1 MIRRHKG
8 RRGMSEGI
16 IYKAISGFYYV
27 KSAEGTAEC
36 RARGRFR
43 IDKSTPLVG
52 DRVTYNKTEEGKGIL
67 TDILPRKNSFSRPP
81 LANIDKLVIIASG
94 AIPITDP
101 FLIDK
106 MTAIA
111 ANSDCEA
118 IICINKIDINLAKGL
133 YNIYKKTG
141 FQVVRTSA
149 KTGEGIDS
157 LIEVIRESTCA
168 FTGNSGVGKSSIL
181 NAIDPD
187 FKISIGEVSKKLGRG
202 RHTTR
207 HVELYKLNCGA
218 LIADTPG
225 FSAFE
230 TGHLADKE
238 DIQHLFIEFEP
249 YFGKCR
255 YTDCAHINEP
265 ECSVLDA
272 LSEGKLQKSRHE
284 SYVRLYEQALEYKE
298 WEHKKEHF

>member
-1 MIRRHKG
+1 
-8 RRGMSEGI
+8 MSEGI
-16 IYKAISGFYYV
+16 IYKALSGFYYV
-27 KSAEGTAEC
+27 ESAEGTAEC

-67 TDILPRKNSFSRPP
+67 TDILPRKNVFTRPP
-81 LANIDKLVIIASG
+81 LANIDKMVIIASG
-94 AIPITDP
+94 AIPVTDT

-111 ANSDCEA
+111 ANSDCESV
-118 IICINKIDINLAKGL
+118 ICINKIDLNPAKEL
-133 YNIYKKTG
+133 FNIYRNAG
-141 FQVVRTSA
+141 FCVIRTSA
-149 KTGEGIDS
+149 KTGKGIDE
-157 LIEVIRESTCA
+157 LVDVIKESTCA

-181 NAIDPD
+181 NAIDPN

-207 HVELYKLNCGA
+207 HVELYKLSCGA

-230 TGHLADKE
+230 TGYLAAKE
-238 DIQHLFIEFEP
+238 DLQHLFREFES

-255 YTDCAHINEP
+255 YADCAHINEP
-265 ECSVLDA
+265 DCSVLEA
-272 LSEGKLQKSRHE
+272 LSEGKLQKSRHA
-284 SYVRLYEQALEYKE
+284 SYIRLYEQVLEYKE
-298 WEHKKEHF
+298 WEHKKEQS